1 MSIASIRG
9 VAIAYEDTGQGS
21 PLVLVHGHPFDRSM
35 WREQVRAFSSHCRV
49 ITFDLRGY
57 GGTTVIPGTTSL
69 EEFARDTAGLLDYL
83 DVTDII
89 LGGLSMGG
97 QIVLEFYRLFPQR
110 ARALILS
117 DTFAQLDTD
126 ERRQA
131 RYDTADRLVNE
142 GMRRYADEVLTKM
155 IAPRTLDEQPE
166 VAAHVLS
173 MMWGTPPEGAAAAL
187 RGRAERQDYT
197 SLLPEI
203 AVPTLIIVGSDDEFT
218 PVSDAEFMR
227 ERIPN
232 SQMVVIEKTGHIPN
246 MEDPKEFN
254 RVVEEFLRTLSQSSL
269 TMTQLRSQ

>member
-1 MSIASIRG
+1 MT
-9 VAIAYEDTGQGS
+9 YEDTGQGS

-35 WREQVRAFSSHCRV
+35 WRDQVAAFSLQWRV

-57 GGTTVIPGTTSL
+57 GGTTVTPGTTSL
-69 EEFARDTAGLLDYL
+69 EDFALDITGLLDYL
-83 DVTDII
+83 NVTDIT

-97 QIVLEFYRLFPQR
+97 QIVLEFYRLFPGR
-110 ARALILS
+110 VRALILA
-117 DTFAQLDTD
+117 DTFAQLDAD

-131 RYDTADRLVNE
+131 RYDTADRLENE
-142 GMRRYADEVLTKM
+142 GMNAYADELLPRM
-155 IAPRTLDEQPE
+155 IAPSTIDKQPE
-166 VAAHVLS
+166 VARHVLS
-173 MMWGTPPEGAAAAL
+173 MMQGTSPAGAAAAL

-232 SQMVVIEKTGHIPN
+232 SRMVVIEGTGHMPN
-246 MEDPKEFN
+246 IEDPREFN
-254 RVVEEFLRTLSQSSL
+254 RIVEGFLGCTRA
-269 TMTQLRSQ
+269 